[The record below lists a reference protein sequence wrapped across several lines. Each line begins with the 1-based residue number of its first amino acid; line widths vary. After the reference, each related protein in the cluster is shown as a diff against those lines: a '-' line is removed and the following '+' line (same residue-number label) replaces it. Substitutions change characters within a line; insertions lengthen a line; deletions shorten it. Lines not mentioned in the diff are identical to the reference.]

1 MYSINYC
8 VYINIFSVYSYLSS
22 KVVTC
27 KSRHIL
33 KMNVSW
39 LIRSQCNNIDVFQRC
54 PDLLIGADTVVA
66 MEDEIFEKP
75 TSKQKAFEMLSR

>member
-1 MYSINYC
+1 
-8 VYINIFSVYSYLSS
+8 
-22 KVVTC
+22 
-27 KSRHIL
+27 
-33 KMNVSW
+33 MNESW
-39 LIRSQCNNIDVFQRC
+39 LIRLQCNKYPANRVKLDVFQRC